1 MAREI
6 RMTPSSFDP
15 SPPPR
20 FSWKAALVVIVAI
33 IAGVSAWIFYRI
45 ETWPERTAARVSQAF
60 AELGH
65 LQPRITIRD
74 RVFFEQT
81 KSVLELAVVSRETQ
95 VEREMEHEWLGSKKR
110 IRLRGT
116 YLVRAGFD
124 LTQPF
129 SVRVDGARIETKLPP
144 PRILSVDSKDI
155 EVMVFENGLWNKI
168 SPEELE
174 GELRALPLLARQKAG
189 EAGLQKEAF
198 DAFAARVREKFAP
211 EYEVDVK
218 IAQPLD

>member
-1 MAREI
+1 MNARL
-6 RMTPSSFDP
+6 
-15 SPPPR
+15 
-20 FSWKAALVVIVAI
+20 SWKAVLVLIVAI
-33 IAGVSAWIFYRI
+33 VAGVGAWIFYRI

-65 LQPRITIRD
+65 LQPKITIRD

-95 VEREMEHEWLGSKKR
+95 VEREFEHEWLGSTKR
-110 IRLRGT
+110 MRLRGT
-116 YLVRAGFD
+116 YQIRAGFD

-129 SVRVDGARIETKLPP
+129 SVKVNGRGIQTILPP

-155 EVMVFENGLWNKI
+155 EVTVFENGLWNKI
-168 SPEELE
+168 SPAELE
-174 GELRALPLLARQKAG
+174 NELRALPNLARQKAG

-198 DAFAARVREKFAP
+198 DAFTARVRDKFAP
-211 EYEVDVK
+211 DYQVEVK

>member
-1 MAREI
+1 MSPLA
-6 RMTPSSFDP
+6 FDP
-15 SPPPR
+15 PPRSR
-20 FSWKAALVVIVAI
+20 FSWKLTLIVIVAI
-33 IAGVSAWIFYRI
+33 FAGGTAWIFHRI
-45 ETWPERTAARVSQAF
+45 ETWPERTALRVSKAF

-65 LQPRITIRD
+65 LQPRITIKD

-116 YLVRAGFD
+116 YQVKAGFD

-129 SVRVDGARIETKLPP
+129 TVRVDGARIETKLPP

-155 EVMVFENGLWNKI
+155 EVTVFENGLWNKI
-168 SPEELE
+168 SPAELE
-174 GELRALPLLARQKAG
+174 NELRALPMLARQKAG

-198 DAFAARVREKFAP
+198 DAFTARVRDKFAP
-211 EYEVDVK
+211 EYQVEVK

>member
-1 MAREI
+1 M
-6 RMTPSSFDP
+6 SSLSID
-15 SPPPR
+15 PPPQSR
-20 FSWKAALVVIVAI
+20 FSWKLVLVAIVAI
-33 IAGVSAWIFYRI
+33 IAGLSAWIFYRI
-45 ETWPERTAARVSQAF
+45 ETWPERTATRVSKAF

-65 LQPRITIRD
+65 LQPRITIKD

-95 VEREMEHEWLGSKKR
+95 VEHEMEHEWLGSKKR

-116 YLVRAGFD
+116 YQIKAGFD

-129 SVRVDGARIETKLPP
+129 SVRVEGSRIETRMPP

-155 EVMVFENGLWNKI
+155 EVTVFENGLWNKI
-168 SPEELE
+168 SPAELE
-174 GELRALPLLARQKAG
+174 NELRTLPNLARQRAG

-198 DAFAARVREKFAP
+198 DAFTARVRDKFAP
-211 EYEVDVK
+211 EYQVEVKV
-218 IAQPLD
+218 AQPLD

>member
-1 MAREI
+1 M
-6 RMTPSSFDP
+6 SSLSFDP
-15 SPPPR
+15 PPRSR
-20 FSWKAALVVIVAI
+20 FSWKLVLVAIVAI
-33 IAGVSAWIFYRI
+33 IAGLSAWIFYRI
-45 ETWPERTAARVSQAF
+45 ETWPERTATRVSKAF

-65 LQPRITIRD
+65 LQPRITIKD

-95 VEREMEHEWLGSKKR
+95 VEHEMEHEWLGSKKR

-116 YLVRAGFD
+116 YQIKAGFD

-129 SVRVDGARIETKLPP
+129 SVRVEGSRIETRMPP

-155 EVMVFENGLWNKI
+155 EVTVFENGLWNKI
-168 SPEELE
+168 SPAELE
-174 GELRALPLLARQKAG
+174 NELRTLPNLARQKAG

-198 DAFAARVREKFAP
+198 DAFTARVRDKFAP
-211 EYEVDVK
+211 EYQVEVK

>member
-1 MAREI
+1 MV
-6 RMTPSSFDP
+6 
-15 SPPPR
+15 
-20 FSWKAALVVIVAI
+20 LVIVVAI
-33 IAGVSAWIFYRI
+33 IAGLSAWIFHRL
-45 ETWPERTAARVSQAF
+45 ETWPERTAARVSKAF

-110 IRLRGT
+110 LRLRGT
-116 YLVRAGFD
+116 YQVRAGFD

-129 SVRVDGARIETKLPP
+129 SVRVDGTRIETKLPP
-144 PRILSVDSKDI
+144 PRILSVDSTDI
-155 EVMVFENGLWNKI
+155 EVSIFENGLWNKI
-168 SPEELE
+168 SPADLE

-198 DAFAARVREKFAP
+198 EALTTRIRDKFAP
-211 EYEVDVK
+211 EYPVEVKV
-218 IAQPLD
+218 ATPLD

>member
-1 MAREI
+1 MSS
-6 RMTPSSFDP
+6 PSFDP
-15 SPPPR
+15 PRRSR
-20 FSWKAALVVIVAI
+20 FSWKLVLVAIVAI
-33 IAGVSAWIFYRI
+33 IAGLSAWIFYRI
-45 ETWPERTAARVSQAF
+45 ETWPERTATRVSKAF

-65 LQPRITIRD
+65 LQPRITIKD

-95 VEREMEHEWLGSKKR
+95 VEHEMEHEWLGSKKR

-116 YLVRAGFD
+116 YQIKAGFD

-129 SVRVDGARIETKLPP
+129 SVRVEGSRIETRMPP

-155 EVMVFENGLWNKI
+155 EVTVFENGLWNKI
-168 SPEELE
+168 SPAELE
-174 GELRALPLLARQKAG
+174 NELRTLPNLARQKAG

-198 DAFAARVREKFAP
+198 DAFTARVRDKFAP
-211 EYEVDVK
+211 EYQVEVKV
-218 IAQPLD
+218 AQPLD

>member
-1 MAREI
+1 MNARL
-6 RMTPSSFDP
+6 
-15 SPPPR
+15 
-20 FSWKAALVVIVAI
+20 SWKAVLVLIVAI
-33 IAGVSAWIFYRI
+33 VAGVGAWIFYRI

-65 LQPRITIRD
+65 LQPKITIRD

-95 VEREMEHEWLGSKKR
+95 VEREFEHEWLGSTKR
-110 IRLRGT
+110 MRLRGT

-129 SVRVDGARIETKLPP
+129 SVKVDGRGIQTILPP

-155 EVMVFENGLWNKI
+155 EVTVFENGLWNKI
-168 SPEELE
+168 SPAELE
-174 GELRALPLLARQKAG
+174 GELRALPVLARQKAG

-198 DAFAARVREKFAP
+198 DAFAARVRDKFAP
-211 EYEVDVK
+211 DYEVEIKV
-218 IAQPLD
+218 ATPLD

>member
-1 MAREI
+1 MSS
-6 RMTPSSFDP
+6 PSFDP
-15 SPPPR
+15 PPRSR
-20 FSWKAALVVIVAI
+20 FSWKLVLVAIVAI
-33 IAGVSAWIFYRI
+33 IAGLSAWIFYRI
-45 ETWPERTAARVSQAF
+45 ETWPERTATRVSKAF

-65 LQPRITIRD
+65 LQPRITIKD

-95 VEREMEHEWLGSKKR
+95 VEHEMEHEWLGSKKR

-116 YLVRAGFD
+116 YQIKAGFD

-129 SVRVDGARIETKLPP
+129 SVRVEGSRIETRMPP

-155 EVMVFENGLWNKI
+155 EVTVFENGLWNKI
-168 SPEELE
+168 SPAELE
-174 GELRALPLLARQKAG
+174 NELRTLPNLARQKAG

-198 DAFAARVREKFAP
+198 DAFTARVRDKFAP
-211 EYEVDVK
+211 EYQVEVKV
-218 IAQPLD
+218 AQPLD

>member
-1 MAREI
+1 MNSQPNDRQ
-6 RMTPSSFDP
+6 PS
-15 SPPPR
+15 R
-20 FSWKAALVVIVAI
+20 FSWKQALVLTVAI
-33 IAGVSAWIFYRI
+33 IAAVIAWIFHRI
-45 ETWPERTAARVSQAF
+45 ETWPERTATRVSKAF

-65 LQPRITIRD
+65 LQPRITVRD
-74 RVFFEQT
+74 HVFFEQT

-110 IRLRGT
+110 MRLRGT
-116 YLVRAGFD
+116 YQVRAGFD

-129 SVRVDGARIETKLPP
+129 SVRVEGARIDTKLPP

-155 EVMVFENGLWNKI
+155 EVTVFENGLWNKI
-168 SPEELE
+168 SPAELE

-198 DAFAARVREKFAP
+198 EAFSARIRDKFAP
-211 EYEVDVK
+211 EYQVDVK
-218 IAQPLD
+218 VAQPLD

>member
-1 MAREI
+1 MSS
-6 RMTPSSFDP
+6 PSFDP
-15 SPPPR
+15 PPRSR
-20 FSWKAALVVIVAI
+20 FSWKLVLVAIVAI
-33 IAGVSAWIFYRI
+33 IAGLSAWIFYRI
-45 ETWPERTAARVSQAF
+45 ETWPERTATRVSKAF

-65 LQPRITIRD
+65 LQPRITIKD

-95 VEREMEHEWLGSKKR
+95 VEHEMEHEWLGSKKR

-116 YLVRAGFD
+116 YQIKAGFD

-129 SVRVDGARIETKLPP
+129 SVRVEGSRIETRMPP

-155 EVMVFENGLWNKI
+155 EVTVFENGLWNKI
-168 SPEELE
+168 SPAELE
-174 GELRALPLLARQKAG
+174 NELRTLPNLARQKAG

-198 DAFAARVREKFAP
+198 DAFTARVRDKFAP
-211 EYEVDVK
+211 EYQVEVK

>member
-1 MAREI
+1 M
-6 RMTPSSFDP
+6 SSLSFDP
-15 SPPPR
+15 PPRSR
-20 FSWKAALVVIVAI
+20 FSWKLVLVAIVAI
-33 IAGVSAWIFYRI
+33 IAGLSAWIFYRI
-45 ETWPERTAARVSQAF
+45 ETWPERTATRVSKAF

-65 LQPRITIRD
+65 LQPRITIKD

-95 VEREMEHEWLGSKKR
+95 VEHEMEHEWLGSKKR

-116 YLVRAGFD
+116 YQIKAGFD

-129 SVRVDGARIETKLPP
+129 SVRVEGSRIETRMPP

-155 EVMVFENGLWNKI
+155 EVTVFENGLWNKI
-168 SPEELE
+168 SPAELE
-174 GELRALPLLARQKAG
+174 NELRTLPNLARQKAG

-198 DAFAARVREKFAP
+198 DAFTARVRDKFAP
-211 EYEVDVK
+211 EYQVEVKV
-218 IAQPLD
+218 AQPLD

>member
-1 MAREI
+1 MNARL
-6 RMTPSSFDP
+6 
-15 SPPPR
+15 
-20 FSWKAALVVIVAI
+20 SWKAVLVLIVAI
-33 IAGVSAWIFYRI
+33 VAGVGAWIFYRI

-65 LQPRITIRD
+65 LQPKITIRD

-95 VEREMEHEWLGSKKR
+95 VEREFEHEWLGSTKR
-110 IRLRGT
+110 MRLRGT

-129 SVRVDGARIETKLPP
+129 SVKVDGRGIQTILPP

-155 EVMVFENGLWNKI
+155 EVTVFENGLWNKI
-168 SPEELE
+168 SPAELE
-174 GELRALPLLARQKAG
+174 NELRALPLLARQKAG

-198 DAFAARVREKFAP
+198 DAFAARVRDKFAP
-211 EYEVDVK
+211 DYQVEIR
-218 IAQPLD
+218 IASPLD

>member
-1 MAREI
+1 MSPP
-6 RMTPSSFDP
+6 TFDP
-15 SPPPR
+15 PPRSR
-20 FSWKAALVVIVAI
+20 FSWKLTLVLIVAI
-33 IAGVSAWIFYRI
+33 LGGVSAWIFYRI
-45 ETWPERTAARVSQAF
+45 ETWPERTAVRVSKAF

-65 LQPRITIRD
+65 LQPRITIKD

-110 IRLRGT
+110 MRLRGT
-116 YLVRAGFD
+116 YQVRAGFD

-129 SVRVDGARIETKLPP
+129 TVRVEGARIETRLPP

-155 EVMVFENGLWNKI
+155 EVTVFENGLWNKI

-174 GELRALPLLARQKAG
+174 TELRALPMLARQKAG

-198 DAFAARVREKFAP
+198 DAFSARVRDKFAP
-211 EYEVDVK
+211 EYQVDVQV
-218 IAQPLD
+218 AQPLD

>member
-1 MAREI
+1 M
-6 RMTPSSFDP
+6 SHLSLD
-15 SPPPR
+15 PPPRSR
-20 FSWKAALVVIVAI
+20 FSWKLTLVIIVALL
-33 IAGVSAWIFYRI
+33 AGLSAWIFHRI

-65 LQPRITIRD
+65 LQPRITIKD

-116 YLVRAGFD
+116 YQIKAGFD

-129 SVRVDGARIETKLPP
+129 SVRVDGARIETKMPP
-144 PRILSVDSKDI
+144 PRILSVDAKDI
-155 EVMVFENGLWNKI
+155 EVTVFENGLWNKI
-168 SPEELE
+168 SPAELE
-174 GELRALPLLARQKAG
+174 NELRALPNLARQKAG

-198 DAFAARVREKFAP
+198 DAFTTRVRDKFAP
-211 EYEVDVK
+211 EYQVEVK

>member
-1 MAREI
+1 M
-6 RMTPSSFDP
+6 SSLSFDP
-15 SPPPR
+15 PPRSR
-20 FSWKAALVVIVAI
+20 FSWKLVLVAIVAI
-33 IAGVSAWIFYRI
+33 IAGLSAWIFYRI
-45 ETWPERTAARVSQAF
+45 ETWPERTATRVSKAF

-65 LQPRITIRD
+65 LQPRITIKD

-95 VEREMEHEWLGSKKR
+95 VEHEMEHEWLGSKKR

-116 YLVRAGFD
+116 YQIKAGFD

-129 SVRVDGARIETKLPP
+129 SVRVEGSRIETRMPP

-155 EVMVFENGLWNKI
+155 EVTVFENGLWNKI
-168 SPEELE
+168 SPAELE
-174 GELRALPLLARQKAG
+174 NELRTLPNLARQKAG

-198 DAFAARVREKFAP
+198 DAFTARVRDKFAS
-211 EYEVDVK
+211 EYQVEVK

>member
-1 MAREI
+1 MSPP
-6 RMTPSSFDP
+6 TFDP
-15 SPPPR
+15 PPRSR
-20 FSWKAALVVIVAI
+20 FSWKMTLVAIVAI
-33 IAGVSAWIFYRI
+33 LAGVSAWIFYRI
-45 ETWPERTAARVSQAF
+45 ETWPERTAVRVSKAF

-65 LQPRITIRD
+65 LQPKITIKD

-95 VEREMEHEWLGSKKR
+95 VEREMEHEWLGSTKR

-116 YLVRAGFD
+116 YQVRAGFD

-129 SVRVDGARIETKLPP
+129 SVKVDGRGIQTILPP

-155 EVMVFENGLWNKI
+155 EVTVFENGLWNKI
-168 SPEELE
+168 SPAELE
-174 GELRALPLLARQKAG
+174 NELRALPLLARQKAG

-198 DAFAARVREKFAP
+198 DAFAARVRDKFAP
-211 EYEVDVK
+211 DYQVEIR
-218 IAQPLD
+218 IASPLD